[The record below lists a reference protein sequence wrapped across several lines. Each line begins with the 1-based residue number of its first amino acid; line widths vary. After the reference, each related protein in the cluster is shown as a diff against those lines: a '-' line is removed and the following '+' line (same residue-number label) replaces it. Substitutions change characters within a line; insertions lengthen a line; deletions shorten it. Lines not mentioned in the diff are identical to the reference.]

1 MTTRIDLTKEE
12 IELILQSLVLN
23 KITLEEDIE
32 HYEKHNTTGIND
44 KKLPCQKSA
53 LQIAITFLLNFTKHR
68 KIVNTNNT
76 PSRGG

>member
-44 KKLPCQKSA
+44 KKIVLSKEC
-53 LQIAITFLLNFTKHR
+53 IADCDNIFTKLYEAQ
-68 KIVNTNNT
+68 KNC
-76 PSRGG
+76 